1 MYEQILVV
9 GIGFLGRYIFR
20 DFTDL
25 GTNVIGTRL
34 SSNDNIMSLDIC
46 NLESIEKCISKT
58 NPDLIINCA
67 ANVNL
72 DFIEKNPDIGRSVNA
87 DGPKNLAKVALKNKI
102 RLVHI
107 STDGVFDGNGSLY
120 KEEDIPNPINK
131 YGETKLLG
139 ERNIQEILDDYVII
153 RTNFYG
159 INERKMSL
167 LNWIIQKLSQ
177 KEEIIGFNDIIFNP
191 LEVSNLSK
199 LVIDVVQSD
208 FKGILHLASNDVISK
223 YEFAMKVANIFN
235 FDENLITKGTSNDVK
250 LIASRPKNTSLSNK
264 KAQKILTTKI
274 DSLNE
279 SLIIV
284 KKNFKNK
291 S

>member
-34 SSNDNIMSLDIC
+34 SSNDNIISLDIC

-120 KEEDIPNPINK
+120 KEEDIPNPINE
-131 YGETKLLG
+131 YGKTKLLG
-139 ERNIQEILDDYVII
+139 ERNIQKILDDYVII

-279 SLIIV
+279 SLITV

>member
-20 DFTDL
+20 DFMDL

-72 DFIEKNPDIGRSVNA
+72 DFIEKNPSIGRSVNA

-120 KEEDIPNPINK
+120 KEEDIPNPINE
-131 YGETKLLG
+131 YGKTKLLG

-208 FKGILHLASNDVISK
+208 FKGILHLASNEVISK

-235 FDENLITKGTSNDVK
+235 FDENLITKGTSNDVN

-279 SLIIV
+279 SLITV